1 MYFNRLNISLPEY
14 IRLLENL
21 ITDYVYL
28 FCIYIYIYVYY
39 IYSVLFVRLMERL
52 NRYLSSSSSS
62 NLFIGLVDQLEAG
75 GLPHGKTQ
83 AINRM

>member
-1 MYFNRLNISLPEY
+1 MYIYS
-14 IRLLENL
+14 
-21 ITDYVYL
+21 V
-28 FCIYIYIYVYY
+28 YIYIYVYY

-52 NRYLSSSSSS
+52 NRHLSSSSSS

>member
-1 MYFNRLNISLPEY
+1 MY
-14 IRLLENL
+14 
-21 ITDYVYL
+21 
-28 FCIYIYIYVYY
+28 IYSVYIYVYY

-52 NRYLSSSSSS
+52 NRHLSSSSSS

-75 GLPHGKTQ
+75 RLPHGKTQ

>member
-1 MYFNRLNISLPEY
+1 MY
-14 IRLLENL
+14 
-21 ITDYVYL
+21 
-28 FCIYIYIYVYY
+28 IYSVYIYVYY

-52 NRYLSSSSSS
+52 NRHLSSSSSSS